1 MRAGDGMNCPQQPA
15 MRGARRGRG
24 RGAVLLLA
32 TLLLFG
38 WAGPLAAAPDAALVA
53 ETLRRSIEQLHVTGQ
68 VTVAGQRLRS
78 AQVLPEL
85 YQQRGFTLLWGS
97 RANEEA
103 MLGEI
108 AAVSGDGLDPADYH
122 FEPLRELL
130 RQRSAAPDDAALA
143 AAADLLLSDA
153 LARLV
158 AHLARGKLDPR
169 TGAPRWDLE
178 GLVRGEPA
186 AVLLARIATGN
197 AVAVQLGELRPVQPI
212 YGRLKSMLARYRLV
226 AEQGGWPEIGGG
238 PVLQQGMEDPRV
250 TLLRRRLAQS
260 GDFPGV
266 VIDSPRFE
274 AALEDALRAFQ
285 ARHQLEADGRFGP
298 ATRRAMNRPVD
309 ELMGVLR
316 ANLERARW
324 LLAEVRGRLVVI
336 DLAGQQVVLLDHS
349 EPVATFAAELA
360 PAVREMPPMRG
371 ELRYLVVNPDW
382 VLPTGL
388 VAAQVAPLARRAPGR
403 FDDLGLQVFDQAGN
417 ALAPGAADWAA
428 PGKLVVRQLPGPRSF
443 LGAFR
448 FPVWPHPGVFLHGGA
463 AADAALP
470 GAVRLDDA
478 AGLANALATPE
489 TGLAPQQLAA
499 ALATGTPHTFS
510 LRRPATVV
518 LAPWTAWVDPSG
530 NVFFRPGHERADA
543 RIIAGLA
550 RRAGAD

>member
-1 MRAGDGMNCPQQPA
+1 M
-15 MRGARRGRG
+15 
-24 RGAVLLLA
+24 LLLA
-32 TLLLFG
+32 TLLLSS
-38 WAGPLAAAPDAALVA
+38 WVAPATAAPDAALVT

-68 VTVAGQRLRS
+68 VIVAGQRLRS
-78 AQVLPEL
+78 ARVLPEL
-85 YQQRGFTLLWGS
+85 YQQRGFTLLWS
-97 RANEEA
+97 MRSNEEA

-122 FEPLRELL
+122 FDALRELL
-130 RQRSAAPDDAALA
+130 RQRNETPDDAALA

-169 TGAPRWDLE
+169 SGAPRWDLE
-178 GLVRGEPA
+178 GEVRGEA
-186 AVLLARIATGN
+186 AATLLARIATGN

-212 YGRLKSMLARYRLV
+212 YGRLKSMLARYRLIV
-226 AEQGGWPEIGGG
+226 EQGGWPEIGSGQ
-238 PVLQQGMEDPRV
+238 VLQQGMEDPRV
-250 TLLRRRLAQS
+250 VLLRRRLAQS

-274 AALEDALRAFQ
+274 PALEEALRAFQ
-285 ARHQLEADGRFGP
+285 ARHQLDADGRFGP
-298 ATRRAMNRPVD
+298 ATRRAINRPVE

-324 LLAEVRGRLVVI
+324 LLADVRGRLLVI

-349 EPVATFAAELA
+349 EPVATFAAQLA
-360 PAVREMPPMRG
+360 PPLRDMRPLRG

-382 VLPTGL
+382 VLPTEF
-388 VAAQVAPLARRAPGR
+388 VASQVAPLARRAPGS
-403 FDDLGLQVFDQAGN
+403 FADLGLQVFDEDGA
-417 ALAPGAADWAA
+417 ALAPRVANWAA
-428 PGKLVVRQLPGPRSF
+428 PAGLIVRQLPGPGSF

-448 FPVWPHPGVFLHGGA
+448 FPIWPHPDVFLHGGDGTNRSLA
-463 AADAALP
+463 
-470 GAVRLDDA
+470 GAVRLADA

-489 TGLAPQQLAA
+489 AGFAPQQLAA

-510 LRRPATVV
+510 LRRPVTVV

-530 NVFFRPGHERADA
+530 KAFFRAGYERADA
-543 RIIAGLA
+543 EITAGLA